1 MHLTK
6 AGGSTVEWILRR
18 EARARNYTRAQ
29 ERKYLYGKE
38 VPLSK
43 LGRNSHLTTM
53 LREPLARFSSYVHF
67 RRYDIKSK
75 YQRHGRNLLWSA
87 KAFSNLYARMLTN
100 VPTGV
105 QYSERAARQCRRS
118 KSILSSKFAVV
129 GTSERM
135 LETMAAMGYVF
146 QFKSFPLFG
155 RINQQIG
162 APDVSEL
169 PKSIKL
175 AVKRMNRCDEN
186 LFKTANLLLDKTIEC
201 LGSDFQEYLREFKAA
216 QEQFMK
222 DNPGCL
228 ESCVMYGKA
237 HRSGKIADPQ
247 RENTQS

>member
-6 AGGSTVEWILRR
+6 AGGSTIEWVLRR
-18 EARARNYTRAQ
+18 EARSRNYTRAQ

-38 VPLSK
+38 VPLRK
-43 LGRNSHLTTM
+43 LGRSSHLTTM
-53 LREPLARFSSYVHF
+53 LREPMARFSSYIHF

-87 KAFSNLYARMLTN
+87 KAFSNLYTRMLTN

-105 QYSERAARQCRRS
+105 QYSEQAARQCRRA

-135 LETMAAMGYVF
+135 LETIAAMGYVF
-146 QFKSFPLFG
+146 EFKSFPLFG

-169 PKSIKL
+169 PNSVKS
-175 AVKRMNRCDEN
+175 AVKRMNRCDGH
-186 LFKTANLLLDKTIEC
+186 LFKIANLLLDKTINC
-201 LGSDFQEYLREFKAA
+201 LGSGFQEYLREFEAA
-216 QEQFMK
+216 QERFMK

-228 ESCVMYGKA
+228 ESCVLYGKI
-237 HRSGKIADPQ
+237 HRSGKIVGA
-247 RENTQS
+247 EKEIT